1 MRVNLF
7 VFVRLVSATVIIA
20 APIDWFSGNGAES
33 LVDYSDIEEQTDDE
47 EPFDISISPSEL
59 KALDMFLKIWNEE
72 SKEYARQHV
81 PSIDFLTEDNEKKE
95 KDDAF
100 KKTFYKHPPAHWT
113 YPDAL
118 GDLD

>member
-81 PSIDFLTEDNEKKE
+81 PSIDFLTEDNEKKRRRTMHSRRL
-95 KDDAF
+95 F
-100 KKTFYKHPPAHWT
+100 TSTHRLIGLILMLWVI
-113 YPDAL
+113 
-118 GDLD
+118 